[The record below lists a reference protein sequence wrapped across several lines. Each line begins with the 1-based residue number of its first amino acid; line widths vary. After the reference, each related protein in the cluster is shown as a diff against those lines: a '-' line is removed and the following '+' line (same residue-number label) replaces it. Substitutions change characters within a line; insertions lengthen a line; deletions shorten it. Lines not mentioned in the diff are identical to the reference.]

1 MASDWLVIFLVLS
14 IVLVALSALFS
25 GIETALFSLNPLQIR
40 RLRKRNPGLATA
52 LDKLMKNPRR
62 LISAILLADAL
73 VNLPLMTI
81 CLFLMRNLAPTIEVF
96 WLEVIAIFT
105 LIVLFCDLA
114 PKLFALAR
122 PHRAALIGVKVFRW
136 IAPLLNPVCKRLQNF
151 SEKIADALTPAKFQQ
166 RHFLSEEE
174 LETLA
179 RWSVKEGALGY
190 DESEMILEIIK
201 LGDKTVKDCMTP
213 RTDMFAIPDDLA
225 NGEVIAQL
233 KQKRF
238 HHVPVYGE
246 TPDDII
252 GVLDVKRFLFDSP
265 AHYTESLTP
274 PAFIAET
281 MKAFDLL
288 RNFLRHPQSLAII
301 VDEFGGTEGIVTY
314 SDIIETIISDAVPLA
329 ENGTDIEPL
338 GGGRFLA
345 NGRTRLDDLSEV
357 LETPIE
363 AEGIDTVGGLV
374 FNRLGGLSKE
384 HATVETSGFRFTIRR
399 TSRKRIQEVLIEKMT
414 EKEVAE

>member
-1 MASDWLVIFLVLS
+1 MSSGWLVILLILLTVL
-14 IVLVALSALFS
+14 IALSALFS

-40 RLRKRNPGLATA
+40 HLRKKNPQLAA
-52 LDKLMKNPRR
+52 SLDKLMKNPRR

-81 CLFLMRNLAPTIEVF
+81 CLFLMRHLAPTIEVF
-96 WLEVIAIFT
+96 WLEVIGIFA
-105 LIVLFCDLA
+105 LIVLCCDLT

-122 PHRAALIGVKVFRW
+122 PHRAARVGVKVFRW
-136 IAPLLNPVCKRLQNF
+136 IAPLLNPVCKSLQVF

-166 RHFLSEEE
+166 RHFLNEEE

-179 RWSVKEGALGY
+179 RWSVQEGALHY

-213 RTDMFAIPDDLA
+213 RTDMFALPDDLA
-225 NGEVIAQL
+225 NDEVIAQI

-238 HHVPVYGE
+238 HRAPVYGD
-246 TPDDII
+246 TPDDIL
-252 GVLDVKRFLFDSP
+252 GVLDVKRFLFDPS
-265 AHYTESLTP
+265 AHYMESLTP
-274 PAFIAET
+274 PAFITET

-329 ENGTDIEPL
+329 ENGVDIESL
-338 GGGRFLA
+338 GDGRFLA
-345 NGRTRLDDLSEV
+345 NGKMRLDDLSEV
-357 LETPIE
+357 LEMPFEI
-363 AEGIDTVGGLV
+363 EGIDTLGGLV
-374 FNRLGGLSKE
+374 FNRLGDLSK
-384 HATVETSGFRFTIRR
+384 ANAAVEIGGFRFTVRR
-399 TSRKRIQEVLIEKMT
+399 TSRKRIREILIEKIAP
-414 EKEVAE
+414 KEVAE